1 MNLWLGAG
9 FSARFFRHSGTSEV
23 ICLAGPDF
31 ATSGTVGSN
40 EVHNLRRISAW
51 IALGAKKDLFLPL
64 TQIKTSSSVSGVAI
78 SVSGLNAVLLSQ
90 FKLFFFNLM

>member
-31 ATSGTVGSN
+31 ASSGTVGSN

-51 IALGAKKDLFLPL
+51 IALGAKKDRGYFSFFLL
-64 TQIKTSSSVSGVAI
+64 RK
-78 SVSGLNAVLLSQ
+78 LKRVLRYLASPFQ
-90 FKLFFFNLM
+90 FQV